1 MGGPYAFWESWR
13 AKMNRQVLCLS
24 VFRKN
29 MPSGTNEMQWLY
41 PTPKFALR
49 IVTES
54 LLKKIEQLRS
64 VLVEQQ
70 LVSAACLDTEV
81 SWFESVEQN
90 SRLHAQAVMNVSV
103 DKVWFSGRVEPHSED
118 YFETQAIQLSDIFDH
133 EKSVKTMG
141 FHQFNSPLAM
151 PLIREIRK
159 KSTESDAL
167 FRRYDAFEEL
177 SDSLNKITNIETDC
191 LNTNLD
197 SMCHELAQQ
206 IDKLKS
212 ADDKAEKKL
221 DILCLKLLNVVFGI
235 TVGDRID
242 YLSSN
247 SDRPISLVVRR
258 ASFYDS
264 SLIVSGPKILKSGGV
279 GKRDESIF
287 IPLQGAE

>member
-1 MGGPYAFWESWR
+1 
-13 AKMNRQVLCLS
+13 MNRQVLCLS

-29 MPSGTNEMQWLY
+29 MPTGTNEMQWLY

-49 IVTES
+49 IVTEP
-54 LLKKIEQLRS
+54 LIKKIEQLRN
-64 VLVEQQ
+64 VLVDQK
-70 LVSAACLDTEV
+70 LVSVSCLDTEV
-81 SWFESVEQN
+81 SWFESVEQS
-90 SRLHAQAVMNVSV
+90 SRLQAQAVMYVAV

-118 YFETQAIQLSDIFDH
+118 YFETHAVLLADIFDT
-133 EKSVKTMG
+133 KSSIKSIN

-159 KSTESDAL
+159 KSTECDAL
-167 FRRYDAFEEL
+167 YIRYNAFEEL
-177 SDSLNKITNIETDC
+177 SDSLSKITNIETDY

-212 ADDKAEKKL
+212 ADAKAEKHL
-221 DILCLKLLNVVFGI
+221 DILCLKLLNIVFGI

-242 YLSSN
+242 YMSPN
-247 SDRPISLVVRR
+247 SDSPISLVIKS
-258 ASFYDS
+258 ASFHDGT
-264 SLIVSGPKILKSGGV
+264 LIVTGPKILKSGEV

-287 IPLQGAE
+287 IPLQQTE